1 MKMGR
6 HPHNALTVAKV
17 RTVKEPGMYA
27 DGQGLYLRVDPSGAR
42 RWVQRIVVQG
52 KRRNLGLGGWPAVS
66 LAEAREQAIVNLQ
79 VIRAGGDP
87 LAVKRREAMPT
98 VAEAAVKVI
107 ALNRPTWTNGKHTY
121 QWEMTFLKYVN
132 PVIGSHLVGDVTS
145 ADALAV
151 LTPIWTSKH
160 ETARRIRPAHRRGHG
175 LGGGAGLPPRQP
187 RRRSF
192 DQGPAADA

>member
-42 RWVQRIVVQG
+42 RWVQRIVAQG

-87 LAVKRREAMPT
+87 VAVKRREAMPT

-107 ALNRPTWTNGKHTY
+107 ALNRPTWTNSKHAY
-121 QWEMTFLKYVN
+121 QWEMTKYVN
-132 PVIGSHLVGDVTS
+132 PVIGSHLSQRSLTS
-145 ADALAV
+145 
-151 LTPIWTSKH
+151 S
-160 ETARRIRPAHRRGHG
+160 ARCSGRR
-175 LGGGAGLPPRQP
+175 
-187 RRRSF
+187 
-192 DQGPAADA
+192 

>member
-98 VAEAAVKVI
+98 VAEAAVKVM
-107 ALNRPTWTNGKHTY
+107 GKVPK
-121 QWEMTFLKYVN
+121 QP
-132 PVIGSHLVGDVTS
+132 PVREWWHGTEDWVPSMSTRQELEHS
-145 ADALAV
+145 A
-151 LTPIWTSKH
+151 
-160 ETARRIRPAHRRGHG
+160 R
-175 LGGGAGLPPRQP
+175 
-187 RRRSF
+187 
-192 DQGPAADA
+192 

>member
-6 HPHNALTVAKV
+6 HPHNASTVAKV

-79 VIRAGGDP
+79 LIRAGDDP

-107 ALNRPTWTNGKHTY
+107 ALNRPTWTNSKHTY
-121 QWEMTFLKYVN
+121 QWVVVQFESPRSET
-132 PVIGSHLVGDVTS
+132 ISS
-145 ADALAV
+145 AV
-151 LTPIWTSKH
+151 HTRSV
-160 ETARRIRPAHRRGHG
+160 RPAAI
-175 LGGGAGLPPRQP
+175 AGVV
-187 RRRSF
+187 
-192 DQGPAADA
+192 G